1 MTIVVARRVRQ
12 VLETPLRTQ
21 PPVSAAGLLMV
32 VLALALALALV
43 PVLVMATVMATV
55 MAKVAAIPYAA

>member
-1 MTIVVARRVRQ
+1 MVARRVRR

-21 PPVSAAGLLMV
+21 PPVSAAGLLMLV

>member
-21 PPVSAAGLLMV
+21 PPVSAAGLLMLV
-32 VLALALALALV
+32 VLALAL
-43 PVLVMATVMATV
+43 VLVLVLATVMATV

>member
-1 MTIVVARRVRQ
+1 MVARRVRQ

-21 PPVSAAGLLMV
+21 PPVSAAGLLMLV
-32 VLALALALALV
+32 VLALAL
-43 PVLVMATVMATV
+43 VLVLVLATVMATV

>member
-1 MTIVVARRVRQ
+1 MTIVVARRVRR

-21 PPVSAAGLLMV
+21 PPVSAAGLLMLV
-32 VLALALALALV
+32 VLALAL
-43 PVLVMATVMATV
+43 VLVLVLATVMATV

>member
-1 MTIVVARRVRQ
+1 MVARRVRR

-21 PPVSAAGLLMV
+21 PPVSAAGLLMLV
-32 VLALALALALV
+32 VLALAL
-43 PVLVMATVMATV
+43 VLVLVLATVMATV